1 MSAPV
6 NATTQ
11 PTPASPPAPVI
22 ALCFGSACHQRRG
35 YRLLPIFEELIARH
49 GLAGRIELKGAFC
62 LENCPRGPSVKVGDR
77 VFSGIEETNAAEFF
91 EREILPL
98 CPPA

>member
-6 NATTQ
+6 NAPTHQ
-11 PTPASPPAPVI
+11 PPASPPALTI

-35 YRLLPIFEELIARH
+35 YRLLPIFEQLIARY
-49 GLAGRIELKGAFC
+49 GLGGRVELKGAFC
-62 LENCPRGPSVKVGDR
+62 LENCPRGPSVKVGGR
-77 VFSGIEETNAAEFF
+77 VFSGIEEANAADFF
-91 EREILPL
+91 AREILPL